1 MKAALSFKGLL
12 STYLLAPGD
21 TPEELKRLQ
30 HRWQDGTF
38 NDEHISS
45 FLTIC
50 AISMMSE

>member
-12 STYLLAPGD
+12 STYLLAQGD

-38 NDEHISS
+38 NDLVFFDYQCYIYDV
-45 FLTIC
+45 
-50 AISMMSE
+50 